1 MCAHALSSAPSTAR
15 TTAPGVVG
23 SGAAEP
29 DVDARAVTATPRHVA
44 ERSGEMQVRPR
55 PSEGDAGTT
64 RAASDAILATCVVVR
79 SRSDVS
85 VDFVTGRD

>member
-1 MCAHALSSAPSTAR
+1 MCVHALSSAPNTAR
-15 TTAPGVVG
+15 TTAPGAG
-23 SGAAEP
+23 SGADEP